1 MLIPRDFFARPSVEV
16 APDLLGCVLEH
27 ETADGL
33 VAVELTEVEAYAG
46 RSDPASHAYRGKTQR
61 NAVMFGPPGH
71 AYVYFTYGMHFCV
84 NMVCLGEEGSASAVL
99 LRAGAIIAGEDLA
112 RARRTRGPV
121 PEGRARI
128 APRDLARGPARLCQ
142 ALGIDRSLDG
152 ADVCVAG
159 SPLRMLRRGGQP
171 GPFGC
176 ASPGGRNPDP
186 PWNPPQ
192 DCHRTPG
199 RGEQRR
205 RDPLAVL
212 VRRGPDRLGVPG
224 ACAPATQTG
233 YPLTARWWHHAGV
246 DDIIDELSWRGLIA
260 VSTDLDELRL
270 ALKSGRVTLYGGFDP
285 TAPGLHIGNLVLLV
299 TMRRLQLA
307 GHRPIGLVG
316 GATGL
321 IGDPSGKSAERVLN
335 PAELVAEWVER
346 IRGEV
351 SRFLDFDAGESSALI
366 VSNLDWTAPMHVLDF
381 LRDIGKHFSVNRML
395 DRESVK
401 ARLEA
406 GGISYTEFSYQLLQA
421 MDYLELY
428 RRYGCTLQLG
438 GSDQWGNLV
447 AGVGL
452 IRSVE
457 SASVH
462 ALATPLITKPDGTK
476 YGKTEG
482 GAIWLSAD
490 LMSPYAFYQFWL
502 NVSDAE
508 VPNLLRVF
516 SFKSRE
522 EIDQLVRESTER
534 PAARIGQRALAEE
547 VTTLVHG
554 AEETQRAIAA
564 SRALFGQGSLTDLD
578 ERTLA
583 AVAAEVRAAEIP
595 GDGGLPPVANLMVAA
610 GVAPTV
616 SAARRTIAEGG
627 AYLNNQKVTDEKAV
641 PGADDLLHGRY
652 LILRRGKRTVGAVEV
667 YSRGQVVGYR
677 TRRPISPSA

>member
-1 MLIPRDFFARPSVEV
+1 M
-16 APDLLGCVLEH
+16 
-27 ETADGL
+27 T
-33 VAVELTEVEAYAG
+33 
-46 RSDPASHAYRGKTQR
+46 
-61 NAVMFGPPGH
+61 
-71 AYVYFTYGMHFCV
+71 
-84 NMVCLGEEGSASAVL
+84 
-99 LRAGAIIAGEDLA
+99 
-112 RARRTRGPV
+112 
-121 PEGRARI
+121 
-128 APRDLARGPARLCQ
+128 
-142 ALGIDRSLDG
+142 
-152 ADVCVAG
+152 
-159 SPLRMLRRGGQP
+159 
-171 GPFGC
+171 
-176 ASPGGRNPDP
+176 
-186 PWNPPQ
+186 
-192 DCHRTPG
+192 
-199 RGEQRR
+199 
-205 RDPLAVL
+205 
-212 VRRGPDRLGVPG
+212 
-224 ACAPATQTG
+224 
-233 YPLTARWWHHAGV
+233 
-246 DDIIDELSWRGLIA
+246 DIIDDLAWRGLIA
-260 VSTDLDELRL
+260 VSTDLDELRRSL
-270 ALKSGRVTLYGGFDP
+270 EAGQVTLYGGFDP
-285 TAPGLHIGNLVLLV
+285 TAPSLHIGNLVLLL
-299 TMRRLQLA
+299 TMRRFQLA

-321 IGDPSGKSAERVLN
+321 IGDPSGKSAERALN
-335 PAELVAEWVER
+335 PAEVVAGWVER

-428 RRYGCTLQLG
+428 RRYGCTLPLG

-490 LMSPYAFYQFWL
+490 LMSPYAFYQFWR
-502 NVSDAE
+502 NVTDAE
-508 VPNLLRVF
+508 VPGLLRVF
-516 SFKSRE
+516 SFRSRE
-522 EIDQLVRESTER
+522 EIDELVRDSAER
-534 PAARIGQRALAEE
+534 PAARIAQRALAEE

-554 AEETQRAIAA
+554 EEETQRAIAA

-583 AVAAEVRAAEIP
+583 AVAAEVRAVKIP
-595 GDGGLPPVANLMVAA
+595 SHGGAVSTSSVGHPLDAPSHGRAVSTTGLSLPPVANLMVAA
-610 GVAPTV
+610 GIAPTV

-627 AYLNNQKVTDEKAV
+627 AYLNNRKVIDEKAV

-652 LILRRGKRTVGAVEV
+652 LVLRRGKRTVGAVEV
-667 YSRGQVVGYR
+667 I
-677 TRRPISPSA
+677 PEDK